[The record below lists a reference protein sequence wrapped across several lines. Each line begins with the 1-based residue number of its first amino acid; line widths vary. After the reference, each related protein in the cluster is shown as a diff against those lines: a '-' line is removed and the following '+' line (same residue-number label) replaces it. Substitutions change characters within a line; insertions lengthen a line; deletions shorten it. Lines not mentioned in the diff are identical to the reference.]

1 MMISAE
7 MFRAAHEN
15 DSIFDLLTER
25 DQLVEEILTF
35 ESEAEILTG
44 APDNSGTS
52 FDDGW
57 DDSPTSMR
65 ESRAPEPDLPDLA
78 EIYSSDL
85 EYLQQVFDLL
95 QQNFP
100 HRYREER
107 QRTFE
112 MMTRRRLGGAD

>member
-57 DDSPTSMR
+57 DDSPTRPRSTAAIWNTC
-65 ESRAPEPDLPDLA
+65 SRC
-78 EIYSSDL
+78 STFCS
-85 EYLQQVFDLL
+85 
-95 QQNFP
+95 
-100 HRYREER
+100 
-107 QRTFE
+107 RTSRIA
-112 MMTRRRLGGAD
+112 TARNASGRSR